1 MNVAMTFV
9 SLALIGENIWETIV
23 NAFFYHR
30 QHPFYQRQHL
40 LHHRPHLFFSEK
52 AGRKVLMLSGL
63 SLMIGM
69 TILLLASLLTFVS
82 QDQTI
87 IMITVMINK

>member
-23 NAFFYHR
+23 NAFFIIVNI
-30 QHPFYQRQHL
+30 L
-40 LHHRPHLFFSEK
+40 LIIVNIFSIIVNIFFSEK

-63 SLMIGM
+63 SLMICM

-82 QDQTI
+82 QDQ
-87 IMITVMINK
+87 MITMMINK

>member
-30 QHPFYQRQHL
+30 QHPFIIVSIFSIIVHI
-40 LHHRPHLFFSEK
+40 FFSEK

-63 SLMIGM
+63 SLMICM

-82 QDQTI
+82 QDQ
-87 IMITVMINK
+87 MITMMINKRK

>member
-23 NAFFYHR
+23 NSFLPSSTFSPSHR
-30 QHPFYQRQHL
+30 Q
-40 LHHRPHLFFSEK
+40 HLFFSEK

-63 SLMIGM
+63 SLMICM

-87 IMITVMINK
+87 IMITMMINK